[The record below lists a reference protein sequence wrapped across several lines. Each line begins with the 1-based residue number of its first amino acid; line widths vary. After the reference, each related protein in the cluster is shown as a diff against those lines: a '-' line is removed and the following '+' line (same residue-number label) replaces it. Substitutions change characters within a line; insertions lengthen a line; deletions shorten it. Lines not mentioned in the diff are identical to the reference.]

1 MTIAWGARVSAR
13 FVSRVVAMCHR
24 LGIANPSWLM
34 AVMWFESRL
43 KPDARNPQSGATGLI
58 QFMPNGSIKELGTTA
73 EALSAMSAEDQLVFV
88 ERYFTERGYA
98 GRMRTLADVYM
109 AVFWP
114 AAIGKP
120 DDAALIT
127 DAASKAYVQNRGLDV
142 DKDGQITKMEAAS
155 YVAKALA
162 EGLRPGNAGVLRDP
176 EHEVTALPAPPK
188 GAPTNQPEGNME
200 LLALLTPVAQVL
212 FNAFAPVVQQKIAAA
227 VDKHSDQPGVGQAV
241 AENLSAALVQFA
253 QSATGKTDPLEAVA
267 VARQDAAVVAQAQEL
282 AENTVLDRLKQLA
295 PLLQQTSDLDKTKW
309 QAEREGKDA
318 ASARVIAEKRA
329 GLWDMTRTL
338 VTSLLVMLWGIA
350 WGLGYAL
357 YGAISKD
364 EPSGMVITALIG
376 LAGPI
381 WTGAIVASVVAIV
394 AYRFDGTKE
403 GSEQTRAV
411 LDLAAQNGAAG
422 VR

>member
-1 MTIAWGARVSAR
+1 MIVAWGARATPR
-13 FVSRVVAMCHR
+13 FVSLVVAMCQR
-24 LGIANPSWLM
+24 LGINPSWLM

-43 KPDARNPQSGATGLI
+43 RPDARNPQSGATGLI

-73 EALSAMSAEDQLVFV
+73 EALAAMSAEEQLVYV
-88 ERYFTERGYA
+88 ERYFVERGYA
-98 GRMRTLADVYM
+98 GRMKTLVDTYM

-120 DDAALIT
+120 DSEPLISDET
-127 DAASKAYVQNRGLDV
+127 SRAYIQNKGLDV
-142 DKDGQITKMEAAS
+142 DKDGQITKAEAAS
-155 YVAKALA
+155 YVVKALA
-162 EGLRPGNAGVLRDP
+162 EGLRPGNAGVLRDA
-176 EHEVTALPAPPK
+176 EHEVTALPAPPR
-188 GAPTNQPEGNME
+188 GVPTNQPEGNME

-227 VDKHSDQPGVGQAV
+227 VDKHSDQPGVGQVV
-241 AENLSAALVQFA
+241 ADNLSTALVQFA
-253 QSATGKTDPLEAVA
+253 QSATGKADPLEAVA

-295 PLLQQTSDLDKTKW
+295 PLLQQTSDLDRAKW

-318 ASARVIAEKRA
+318 ASSRAIAEKKA

-338 VTSLLVMLWGIA
+338 VTSLLLMLWGIS

-357 YGAISKD
+357 YEATHKD
-364 EPSGMVITALIG
+364 EPNGMVLTALLG

-394 AYRFDGTKE
+394 AYRFDGTKD
-403 GSEQTRAV
+403 GSEQTKAV
-411 LDLAAQNGAAG
+411 LDLAARGG
-422 VR
+422 IDVR